1 MSEVQQGNAGIWTRP
16 DGLAERLTFQRTVP
30 RHLVHRASVAEVFL
44 TDALAL
50 GDDRFL
56 VGAQWPRDHAL
67 YHPDAL
73 GRSDPLLAAET
84 VRQALV
90 YLAHWHYAIPLD
102 RRFVGRRMELD
113 IAEPQ
118 ALRVTGRPLHVVLQ
132 ARWEWVDSRPPH
144 RHGMRLEAEL
154 VVDGRRI
161 GRGSLHVVALDER
174 RYGVLRRRTGGSGG
188 PVVPVQRRRTLTL
201 PAARVGR
208 LRGKDSV
215 LAATRRA
222 GEWEL
227 HADLDHAVLFDH
239 PTDHVPLMV
248 LLEGVR
254 QLGHVLTSRPGER
267 EGQPAVASQLTSLS
281 IDCLAF
287 AELNSPVRLLV
298 TEDRTAPCGTR
309 QLAID
314 AVQDDR
320 GVAAVTARWHH
331 DETPLSAAGPS
342 ATPPLPRV
350 PRQTTA

>member
-1 MSEVQQGNAGIWTRP
+1 MSEVQQGNAGARTSP
-16 DGLAERLTFQRTVP
+16 GGHAGRLTFQRTVP
-30 RHLVHRASVAEVFL
+30 RRLVHRASVAEVFL

-56 VGAQWPRDHAL
+56 LGAQWPRDHAL
-67 YHPDAL
+67 YHPDVL

-84 VRQALV
+84 IRQALV

-113 IAEPQ
+113 ITEPQ
-118 ALRVTGRPLHVVLQ
+118 ALRVTGQPLPVVLE

-154 VVDGRRI
+154 VVGERKI
-161 GRGSLHVVALDER
+161 GRGSLQVVALDER
-174 RYGVLRRRTGGSGG
+174 RYSVLRRRTGGSGTVI
-188 PVVPVQRRRTLTL
+188 PAQRRRVLTL
-201 PAARVGR
+201 PAAQVGR

-215 LAATRRA
+215 LAATGRA

-254 QLGHVLTSRPGER
+254 QLGHLVTSGPGASGGR
-267 EGQPAVASQLTSLS
+267 PAVASQLTSLTV
-281 IDCLAF
+281 DCLAF
-287 AELNSPVRLLV
+287 AELDPPVRLRV
-298 TEDRTAPCGTR
+298 TDDRTTSRGGR
-309 QLAID
+309 YLAID
-314 AVQDDR
+314 ATQDDR
-320 GVAAVTARWHH
+320 GVAAITGRWHH
-331 DETPLSAAGPS
+331 AGTPVPS
-342 ATPPLPRV
+342 DSHR
-350 PRQTTA
+350 